1 METIST
7 LREALTRLEYPATRD
22 DVMRLLR
29 RDGAD
34 KRMAAWLESLPEG
47 SYGGAWAICQAL
59 AEHPTAGGSA
69 ARVEP
74 GSKQLAFV
82 G

>member
-7 LREALTRLEYPATRD
+7 LREALIRLEYPATRD

-34 KRMAAWLESLPEG
+34 RRMAAWLESLPEG

-59 AEHPTAGGSA
+59 AENPAAGGSSS
-69 ARVEP
+69 REEP
-74 GSKQLAFV
+74 GAKQLAFA

>member
-1 METIST
+1 MDTIST

-22 DVMRLLR
+22 DVMRLIR

-34 KRMAAWLESLPEG
+34 SRMAAWLETLPEG

-59 AEHPTAGGSA
+59 AEQPAPGSA
-69 ARVEP
+69 ASRVES
-74 GSKQLAFV
+74 GSKQLALA